1 MQIESFGG
9 QALTFGG
16 DVSKEE
22 DVEAMLKTVSK
33 WSLLIKKI
41 TSDHASLICF
51 MILHLQAVDA
61 WGTVDVLINNAGGY
75 CKFHVLLFIFLWM

>member
-1 MQIESFGG
+1 MVPSH
-9 QALTFGG
+9 
-16 DVSKEE
+16 
-22 DVEAMLKTVSK
+22 
-33 WSLLIKKI
+33 KKNWVDL

-75 CKFHVLLFIFLWM
+75 CKFHLLPFIFLWMLFSNFKFGPPNFLPWFQELLEMVY